1 MKFQKKTVTIQQLA
15 HGETLAIQAHVFA
28 GKKEGPTIYLQAN
41 LHGPEVFGTALL
53 LELIAVLKKKKDI
66 KGRVIIV
73 PCANPTAVSQ
83 VAYNS
88 MVGRWNPQSG
98 ANWNRIFALVGLGD
112 SIEAKLAAALGSLS
126 AGADYVL
133 DIHTTGSANAEHLF
147 TYPWMHETF
156 APLGTPFH
164 LELDPAEGVG
174 AFDESHVNAIVATW
188 EAHHHGD
195 IDATVLKQRLT
206 QLLNWLESVWQQK
219 YTTKQKQNIY
229 SKSAHLHAPVGGY
242 YSWVKKVGDTV
253 KAGETY
259 AKVYQPMT
267 GNILSAKAK
276 YAFTLLGIYGIAAT
290 ASGEQIGWIA
300 Y

>member
-15 HGETLAIQAHVFA
+15 HGETLAIQTHVFA

-53 LELIAVLKKKKDI
+53 LELIEVLKKKKDI

-98 ANWNRIFALVGLGD
+98 ANWNRIFSLAGTGD

-156 APLGTPFH
+156 AALGTPFH
-164 LELDPAEGVG
+164 LELDPDEVVG
-174 AFDESHVNAIVATW
+174 AFDESHAQATVATW

-195 IDATVLKQRLT
+195 IDAVILKQRLS
-206 QLLNWLESVWQQK
+206 QLLNWLNSVWGQK
-219 YTTKQKQNIY
+219 YVAKSKPKIF
-229 SKSAHLHAPVGGY
+229 SKSTHLHAPI
-242 YSWVKKVGDTV
+242 
-253 KAGETY
+253 AG
-259 AKVYQPMT
+259 
-267 GNILSAKAK
+267 
-276 YAFTLLGIYGIAAT
+276 
-290 ASGEQIGWIA
+290 
-300 Y
+300 